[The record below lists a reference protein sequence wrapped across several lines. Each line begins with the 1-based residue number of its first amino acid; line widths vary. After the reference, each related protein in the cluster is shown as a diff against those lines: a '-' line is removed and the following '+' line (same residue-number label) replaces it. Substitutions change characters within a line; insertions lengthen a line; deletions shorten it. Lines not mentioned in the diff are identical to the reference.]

1 MKTIVWD
8 VDDVLNDLMRDWFE
22 SCWRPSHADTR
33 IRYEDIT
40 ENPPDRVL
48 GISRA
53 DYLLSL
59 DEFRRTELARLCSV
73 SDVAAWFGSHGHK
86 CRHLALTAVPLAAAP
101 ASASWVLQHFGRW
114 IRSFNVV
121 PSLRGYEQAP
131 TNCFSTKK
139 EFFQWL
145 DRRGLIFVDDSEANI
160 SMALDLGISALLMP
174 RPWNSSAKTISDTLD
189 HLGRI
194 LEE

>member
-22 SCWRPSHADTR
+22 SCWRPSHAGTG
-33 IRYEDIT
+33 IRYEDIA

-48 GISRA
+48 GMSRA
-53 DYLLSL
+53 DYLRSL
-59 DEFRRTELARLCSV
+59 DEFRRAELAHQRPV
-73 SDVAAWFGSHGHK
+73 ADVAAWFGSHGHK

-101 ASASWVLQHFGRW
+101 DSASWVLQHFGQW

-121 PSLRGYEQAP
+121 PSLRGNEPALA
-131 TNCFSTKK
+131 NCFLSKK

-145 DRRGLIFVDDSEANI
+145 GCRDLIFVDDSEANI
-160 SMALDLGISALLMP
+160 AMAQDLGISTLLMP
-174 RPWNSSAKTISDTLD
+174 RPWNSGTKTISATLD
-189 HLGRI
+189 HLSRI